1 MTIQEAIRARHSVR
15 QYVEKPLEPDTAAA
29 LERMIAELNRE
40 HGLHIQLVRDEPK
53 AFSSFLAHYGSFRG
67 VTNYFALVGP
77 DSPSLDERCGY
88 AGEQLVLYAQTLGL
102 NTCWAKLT
110 YKKVPGAF
118 SVGPGERLV
127 IVIAVGYGATQ
138 GQAHRSKSLDRLC
151 RAPEDA
157 PDWFRAG
164 MEAVL
169 LAPTAV
175 NQQKFFFTLADGK
188 VKAEAPRGACT
199 DIDLGIAK
207 YHFEIGVGK
216 ENFIWA

>member
-175 NQQKFFFTLADGK
+175 NQQKFLFTLADGK

-207 YHFEIGVGK
+207 YHFEIGAGR